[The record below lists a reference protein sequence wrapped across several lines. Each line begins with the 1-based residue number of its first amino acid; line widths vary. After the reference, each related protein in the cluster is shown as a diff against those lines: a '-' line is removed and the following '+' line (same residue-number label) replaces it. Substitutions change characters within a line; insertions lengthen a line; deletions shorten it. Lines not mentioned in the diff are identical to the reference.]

1 MALRQVNADQEP
13 VGGVLMKPHSE
24 AGQAL
29 VVVALMLV
37 VLVSVMGLAID
48 MGYFRYMKRQLQTA
62 ADAGAVAG
70 ALEINSCGG
79 SPGCGN
85 LVDAAQKAS
94 AENGFTDGT
103 NSVTVTVNNPP
114 TTAGDPHS
122 GDGKY
127 VEVIVSQPEPTHFSN
142 IFGVAS
148 TTLTARG
155 EARMTSGNC
164 VYTVHDS
171 SDLVVDIDLHFQC
184 GIVAEGDIDCSGGSI
199 TAPRIGI
206 GTSASLSPGCPT
218 NPSPVHIATPTPRDP
233 LAYLP
238 KPSVPACGTSTTNP
252 YTGSPGPLDLK
263 SSSFTLNPGNYCGG
277 IVVELGA
284 NVTFTGS
291 TTDAYVLTSTS
302 GSNGGLTV
310 NVNAGTLTGS
320 NVMFY
325 NSGPQGSINFQG
337 GTVNLAAPTSGTY
350 QGVLFFQDANT
361 AGATFGAG
369 IASGSSLT
377 GAFYFPNADDLSFAV
392 DLGANAAY
400 TILVANK
407 ISFNAGSFTIKND
420 YSSLTNGSPIKDN
433 AVLVE

>member
-1 MALRQVNADQEP
+1 MDLRQINADQEP
-13 VGGVLMKPHSE
+13 VGGALIKPHKE

-94 AENGFTDGT
+94 TENGFTDGT
-103 NSVTVTVNNPP
+103 SGVTVTVNNPP

-164 VYTVHDS
+164 VYTVQGN
-171 SDLVVDIDLHFQC
+171 SDLVVASALNFQC
-184 GIVAEGDIDCSGGSI
+184 GIVAEGDIDCNGGSI

-206 GTSASLSPGCPT
+206 GTSGSLSLGCST

-252 YTGSPGPLDLK
+252 YTGSPVQLNITK
-263 SSSFTLNPGNYCGG
+263 SVTLNPGNYCGG
-277 IVVELGA
+277 IVIANGA
-284 NVTFTGS
+284 TVTFTGS

-302 GSNGGLTV
+302 GTNGGLTV
-310 NVNAGTLTGS
+310 NGGTLTGS
-320 NVMFY
+320 NVTFY
-325 NSGPQGSINFQG
+325 NSGPQGSINFTD
-337 GTVNLAAPTSGTY
+337 GTVNLAAPTSGTD
-350 QGVLFFQDANT
+350 QGILFFQDAGDT
-361 AGATFGAG
+361 ADAAFSG

-377 GAFYFPNADDLSFAV
+377 GAYYFPNANLSFALSF
-392 DLGANAAY
+392 DLGGNAAY
-400 TILVANK
+400 TILVASK
-407 ISFNAGSFTIKND
+407 ISFTGGSFTIKND
-420 YSSLTNGSPIKDN
+420 YSSLAGGSPVKDI

>member
-1 MALRQVNADQEP
+1 MAELTFFSNPTRASHLGIDSCAARKPLAPSLPQCRHTNCMALRQVNADQEP
-13 VGGVLMKPHSE
+13 VGGLLMKPHGE

-103 NSVTVTVNNPP
+103 TGVTVTVNNPP

-155 EARMTSGNC
+155 EAKASSGNC
-164 VYTVHDS
+164 TYAINMLDVGAAT
-171 SDLVVDIDLHFQC
+171 LNAPQC
-184 GIVAEGDIDCSGGSI
+184 GIVVEANFDCDPSGSI
-199 TAPRIGI
+199 RAPRIGVVSP
-206 GTSASLSPGCPT
+206 GSLSPGCSM

-233 LAYLP
+233 
-238 KPSVPACGTSTTNP
+238 
-252 YTGSPGPLDLK
+252 
-263 SSSFTLNPGNYCGG
+263 
-277 IVVELGA
+277 
-284 NVTFTGS
+284 
-291 TTDAYVLTSTS
+291 
-302 GSNGGLTV
+302 
-310 NVNAGTLTGS
+310 
-320 NVMFY
+320 
-325 NSGPQGSINFQG
+325 
-337 GTVNLAAPTSGTY
+337 
-350 QGVLFFQDANT
+350 
-361 AGATFGAG
+361 
-369 IASGSSLT
+369 
-377 GAFYFPNADDLSFAV
+377 
-392 DLGANAAY
+392 
-400 TILVANK
+400 
-407 ISFNAGSFTIKND
+407 
-420 YSSLTNGSPIKDN
+420 
-433 AVLVE
+433 